1 MRMNRWAVVGV
12 AAMLGIATGSSV
24 LAQDAPLTP
33 EEQLQNAIQ
42 LRQGLFKVMGYS
54 FAPVGGMLRNKV
66 PFDAAVAQKSAERIE
81 MLSQMI
87 PDLFQADTRAAKG
100 VKTGALEGIWTSKSD
115 FNAKA
120 TEMNKAASAFVAAAK
135 TGDKGATLKAAGAL
149 GKSCGSCHDT
159 FRQK

>member
-1 MRMNRWAVVGV
+1 MT
-12 AAMLGIATGSSV
+12 AMLGIATGSTV
-24 LAQDAPLTP
+24 LAQDPPSTP

-42 LRQGLFKVMGYS
+42 LRQGLFKVMNYS
-54 FAPVGGMLRNKV
+54 FGPVGGMLRNKV
-66 PFDAAVAQKSAERIE
+66 PFDAALVQKSAERLE

-87 PDLFQADTRAAKG
+87 PDVFQADTSKAKG

-120 TEMNKAASAFVAAAK
+120 AEMNKAASALAAAAK